1 MKSKED
7 SGLKMTDFTTFD
19 KALKLCWVK
28 RLCSPTESP
37 WKIIPNF
44 LLANVG
50 GSLFFQCSYD
60 TKHVKLNVNLPN
72 FYTNLISYWQNLN
85 VTVPPRKLD
94 TLNQIIWNNRFIKIG
109 KLSVFYESC
118 HCAGI
123 EKLSSFLGEN
133 ECEFLTFNGFQQKF
147 QLNCNFL
154 QYYGLLSA
162 IPKDR
167 KDIIKAS

>member
-1 MKSKED
+1 MK
-7 SGLKMTDFTTFD
+7 L
-19 KALKLCWVK
+19 
-28 RLCSPTESP
+28 
-37 WKIIPNF
+37 
-44 LLANVG
+44 
-50 GSLFFQCSYD
+50 
-60 TKHVKLNVNLPN
+60 HVNVNLPN

-123 EKLSSFLGEN
+123 EKLSSFLDEN

-162 IPKDR
+162 IPKDW
-167 KDIIKAS
+167 KDNYNKSFLIHMNPLLLPLMLMDCFAKQSINFKQEPCPPPPPSRHRTAHLLHVASTTTNDT